1 MYDFILCL
9 YRAQT
14 SLLRDNN
21 EGIRQHVNTFNSTNL
36 PLVQLAGEQTRELA
50 DSERSQELNLNS

>member
-14 SLLRDNN
+14 NLLRDN
-21 EGIRQHVNTFNSTNL
+21 EGIRQHIIISF
-36 PLVQLAGEQTRELA
+36 VQLAGEQTRELV